1 MRFYYLFF
9 FAFIAS
15 MPFVSGQTASDGDT
29 TIYAVAEE
37 MPRFPACENLDTTLV
52 FKNQCAQQ
60 ALLKFMYNNLV
71 YPQEARENNLEG
83 SVVVS
88 FVVEK
93 NGFLT
98 QPKILRDI
106 GGGGG
111 LEVLRVIE
119 LMNQADIRWVPG
131 KQNGQAVRVQ
141 FNLPIRFKLEE
152 ALPYIMVGRDTLY
165 TTFEKPLEFK
175 GGSEALEQ
183 FLTEKLDYPPSG
195 NDSCLIGRVE
205 IQLLVKPDASVSV
218 LEMTDYCDLGFDFWY
233 EATDAATS
241 TIGKWE
247 PATYEGRKVPAAY
260 DLTFPF
266 VPTAAGCKEK
276 IDRYQRADQ
285 LAQEGASLFNTDD
298 PEPALAKLSEAI
310 ALFPDNAELLIMRGQ
325 AYLDLNRFEEACVD
339 LSKARNIALINWY
352 DTVLPLICR

>member
-1 MRFYYLFF
+1 MLR
-9 FAFIAS
+9 A
-15 MPFVSGQTASDGDT
+15 QNASDSDT
-29 TIYAVAEE
+29 TIHAVAEE
-37 MPRFPACENLDTTLV
+37 MPRFPACENLDTTLA
-52 FKNQCAQQ
+52 FKTQCAQQ

-71 YPQEARENNLEG
+71 YPQEARENGLEG

-93 NGFLT
+93 TGFLT
-98 QPKILRDI
+98 QPKILKDI
-106 GGGGG
+106 GGGSG

-152 ALPYIMVGRDTLY
+152 ALPYLMAGKDTIY

-175 GGSEALEQ
+175 AGREALEQ
-183 FLTEKLDYPPSG
+183 YLTEKLNYPPAG
-195 NDSCLIGRVE
+195 NDSCLIGRIE

-218 LEMTDYCDLGFDFWY
+218 LEMTDYNDLGFDFWY
-233 EATDAATS
+233 EAIDAATS

-260 DLTFPF
+260 DLSFPF
-266 VPTAAGCKEK
+266 IPSAAGCREK
-276 IDRYQRADQ
+276 TERYQQANQ
-285 LAQEGASLFNTDD
+285 LAQKGAELFNTED
-298 PEPALAKLSEAI
+298 PEPSLAKLSAAI

-325 AYLDLNRFEEACVD
+325 AYLDLNRFEEACAD
-339 LSKARNIALINWY
+339 LTKARSIALINWY